1 MVGLFPLQ
9 CANYHFNSEVSTL
22 KFLLVIYLSIL
33 IMILNINSIIL
44 RFCNFY
50 ASEFL
55 VFICLYNSF
64 LSLLCFYCELVFFI
78 SAIWVNT
85 FLMYV
90 NHFREAQ
97 CYSWNFLEI
106 FQLRMIFE
114 TFNWILRSLFNLWM
128 LFSCLGE
135 KHSELIGSEFS
146 FSWFKTRS
154 FFFMFVTRYSYINT
168 RAAFV
173 FKIS

>member
-1 MVGLFPLQ
+1 MLITTLTQ
-9 CANYHFNSEVSTL
+9 KYLLWKHFI
-22 KFLLVIYLSIL
+22 FLLFIYLNIL
-33 IMILNINSIIL
+33 IMILNINFIIL

-55 VFICLYNSF
+55 VFICLYSSF

-78 SAIWVNT
+78 FPIWVNA

-97 CYSWNFLEI
+97 YYSWNFLEI

-114 TFNWILRSLFNLWM
+114 IFSWILRSLFNLWI
-128 LFSCLGE
+128 LILCLGE
-135 KHSELIGSEFS
+135 KHSELKIESEFS
-146 FSWFKTRS
+146 FSRFKTRS
-154 FFFMFVTRYSYINT
+154 FFHVCNPLFLY
-168 RAAFV
+168 
-173 FKIS
+173 